1 MNKVRIK
8 YVLVL
13 VAILFFSS
21 CSTSSKSQITAEQ
34 KKYIDDIIECA
45 SGSDKFIIINDEDL
59 EDLFSIE
66 SDDIQ
71 SSTVVGYY
79 SHDVRGEVAVE
90 RSLGKNKEAH
100 FKASFKR
107 KTYPFTK
114 CRKFKTDKRFFK

>member
-21 CSTSSKSQITAEQ
+21 CSTNSKVQVTAEQ
-34 KKYIDDIIECA
+34 KKYIDDIIECD
-45 SGSDKFIIINDEDL
+45 SGSDKFIIINDDSL
-59 EDLFSIE
+59 EWIFSHDSEEKIK
-66 SDDIQ
+66 SLAVSY
-71 SSTVVGYY
+71 SSN
-79 SHDVRGEVAVE
+79 DVRGYVSIE
-90 RSLGKNKEAH
+90 RSLGKNKESH

-114 CRKFKTDKRFFK
+114 CRKFKTVPRYFK